1 MMNLAVQSD
10 EELLAGYA
18 AILSRLKELIK
29 EDLMVLIT
37 DKTHILYFYPGYKLN
52 ASNMQLVGLELPA
65 DDDLGR
71 CVRTGESNTELRPK
85 EAFGVPFLAMTAP
98 IHNSRGEIIGCVS
111 IGRSMEKEANLEEAS
126 QSLAASLQEVNAGLQ
141 EIASGSQILSSK
153 INSVVQSANDSAVKI
168 KEVNQVIRAIADVSA
183 HSNLLGLN
191 AAIEAA
197 RAGEQGKGFAVV
209 AEEMRT
215 LARQSKDSAKMVT
228 EILTQMKDS
237 IESIIW
243 EVDQIG
249 GIAGNQA
256 ASTQEITA
264 VLEEISENSQTLVEH
279 AKIKIEN
286 R

>member
-1 MMNLAVQSD
+1 
-10 EELLAGYA
+10 
-18 AILSRLKELIK
+18 
-29 EDLMVLIT
+29 
-37 DKTHILYFYPGYKLN
+37 
-52 ASNMQLVGLELPA
+52 
-65 DDDLGR
+65 
-71 CVRTGESNTELRPK
+71 
-85 EAFGVPFLAMTAP
+85 
-98 IHNSRGEIIGCVS
+98 
-111 IGRSMEKEANLEEAS
+111 MEKEANLEEAS

-264 VLEEISENSQTLVEH
+264 ALEEISENSQTLVEH